1 MKARFIGELDT
12 RHLKEPVDKT
22 KWFKTIAPFAY
33 ISEDETRYDIPV
45 GTYTDFASIPWLFR
59 WLISRF
65 GRHSPAAL
73 LHDWLTKWKIVSRK
87 EADILLREACQTL
100 SVKRWKWRTMFVGVR
115 LYSVLTRKK

>member
-1 MKARFIGELDT
+1 MKARFEGELDT

-22 KWFKTIAPFAY
+22 KWFQTIAPFAY
-33 ISEDETRYDIPV
+33 ISEDGTRYDIPV
-45 GTYTDFASIPWLFR
+45 GTYTDFASIPVAFR

-87 EADILLREACQTL
+87 KADMLLREAMKVL
-100 SVKRWKWRTMFVGVR
+100 GVSWWKRRIMYRSVRI
-115 LYSVLTRKK
+115 YSVLTRKK

>member
-1 MKARFIGELDT
+1 MKARFEGELDT
-12 RHLKEPVDKT
+12 RHLKEPIDKT

-33 ISEDETRYDIPV
+33 VSEDGTRYDIPV
-45 GTYTDFASIPWLFR
+45 GTYTDFASIPVAFR

-87 EADILLREACQTL
+87 KADMLLREAFQVL
-100 SVKRWKWRTMFVGVR
+100 SVKKWKSRIMYFGVR
-115 LYSVLTRKK
+115 AYSIATFKK